1 MGNAHASRGGRGN
14 RRGRRG
20 PPRSGPSQAQ
30 NAATPIRQN
39 PSAAGARPSA
49 EIVLPATSANRSN
62 NAPPANESKA
72 TNGTNGTNVSNGSNG
87 HAQERPPSQRRERE
101 TQASE
106 GGPDGTTAEPFVLSP
121 PASERT
127 SPYRFVG
134 ERRILPRDANRP
146 RPTAHTT
153 EPAEAPMRPTSASAQ
168 DAGGDHP
175 THHTRRVSEP
185 AHAPHA
191 FASRD
196 DGVAAEEDDGDDGW
210 TPQPRG
216 DVRGDVGPLIDS
228 LREVFVQDR
237 AISSQGGSTR
247 CGICYLHFPFSELE
261 YREAEG
267 YYVCPECKRAL
278 GPARLPMVRKQRRG

>member
-1 MGNAHASRGGRGN
+1 MGNAHSSRGGRGN

-39 PSAAGARPSA
+39 PPASGARPSA
-49 EIVLPATSANRSN
+49 EIVLPAAS
-62 NAPPANESKA
+62 
-72 TNGTNGTNVSNGSNG
+72 VNGSNG
-87 HAQERPPSQRRERE
+87 SHTANGSGAPTGSKSNGHDREPSQPERE
-101 TQASE
+101 PQTPERESDAT
-106 GGPDGTTAEPFVLSP
+106 PPTTPPPFVLAT
-121 PASERT
+121 PANERT

-134 ERRILPRDANRP
+134 ERRMLNRDANRP
-146 RPTAHTT
+146 QPAAHST
-153 EPAEAPMRPTSASAQ
+153 EPAEVPARPTSPSAH
-168 DAGGDHP
+168 DTGGDRLN
-175 THHTRRVSEP
+175 HHTRRASL
-185 AHAPHA
+185 AST
-191 FASRD
+191 SRD
-196 DGVAAEEDDGDDGW
+196 EDVIAEDDDGDESW

-267 YYVCPECKRAL
+267 YYVCLECKRAL